1 MDRTMNRYGR
11 NRRRQRTSALL
22 LVVAAV
28 VLFCGLFAQI
38 TVRAQIAGQSK
49 ELAAVQAQIRALN
62 AEAENLSLCI
72 NQHHNLAAIE
82 MRALDLGMEHPTED
96 QLRVVSLPQLNGNA
110 SAQTVANT
118 DGGEVNG

>member
-11 NRRRQRTSALL
+11 NRRRQRASALL

-49 ELAAVQAQIRALN
+49 ELAAIQAQIRALK
-62 AEAENLSLCI
+62 I
-72 NQHHNLAAIE
+72 G
-82 MRALDLGMEHPTED
+82 RAH
-96 QLRVVSLPQLNGNA
+96 V
-110 SAQTVANT
+110 
-118 DGGEVNG
+118 

>member
-1 MDRTMNRYGR
+1 MDRTMSRYGR

-22 LVVAAV
+22 LAVAAA

-49 ELAAVQAQIRALN
+49 EIAAVQAQIRALS

-72 NQHHNLAAIE
+72 NQHHNLAVIE
-82 MRALDLGMEHPTED
+82 MRALDLGMGHPTED
-96 QLRVVSLPQLNGNA
+96 QLRVVNLPQLNGNA
-110 SAQTVANT
+110 STQTVSNT